1 MLEVGQYGLVWHI
14 GTSLAGL
21 KPYRHFFETTAIH
34 TNSSVA
40 TKCGFWTQNIA
51 DMCLQPWIQEG
62 QIQVGME
69 GKGEREG
76 EERGREGRGIGPYW
90 YFFFVTSTPVYKY
103 RTETK

>member
-51 DMCLQPWIQEG
+51 DMCLQPWLQEG
-62 QIQVGME
+62 QIQVGTE

-76 EERGREGRGIGPYW
+76 EGKGGEGNRPILVLLFRHFHPCLQIQN
-90 YFFFVTSTPVYKY
+90 
-103 RTETK
+103 RN